1 MSAPFAP
8 SAQPAPPRADTPA
21 LPDERP
27 SPPVRPPDFSAIVG
41 RAPVMQELFRLLAR
55 IVPSDSTV
63 LIQADSGTGKELVA
77 RAIHAN
83 GPRRDKPFL
92 AHNCSAFTDS
102 LLEST
107 LFGHVKGSFTGA
119 VRDQR
124 GLFEAADG
132 GTFFLDEVGDMS
144 PALQVKLLR
153 LLQEGSFLPVGAER
167 PRTCDVRIIAATHRD
182 LRDLV
187 RRGQF
192 REDLFYRL
200 NVLRVEIP
208 PLRARAEDL
217 PLLCEHFLR
226 ALAARR
232 GAGGSGAGAAAAV
245 PRLHADAIDLLAAY
259 GWPGNVRELENEV
272 ERLWVMARGEPVIG
286 PEHVS
291 ARIRDAVAAAR
302 ADAAARARVRALP
315 PGGLRAALDALERDI
330 LQEGLRRTR
339 GNKSRL
345 AKELGISRSSL
356 LEKVARYG
364 LDRPREE

>member
-1 MSAPFAP
+1 L
-8 SAQPAPPRADTPA
+8 PA
-21 LPDERP
+21 DEA
-27 SPPVRPPDFSAIVG
+27 PDFSAIVG
-41 RAPVMQELFRLLAR
+41 RSPTMLELFRLLGR
-55 IVPSDSTV
+55 IVPADSTV
-63 LIQADSGTGKELVA
+63 LVQADSGTGKELVA

-182 LRDLV
+182 LREMV

-208 PLRARAEDL
+208 PLRARPEDL

-232 GAGGSGAGAAAAV
+232 GAPGGADLAAAV
-245 PRLHADAIDLLAAY
+245 PRLHADTYDLFAAY

-272 ERLWVMARGEPVIG
+272 ERLWVMARGEAVIG

-291 ARIRDAVAAAR
+291 ARIRDAVASAR
-302 ADAAARARVRALP
+302 ADAAACARARAVPA
-315 PGGLRAALDALERDI
+315 GGLRAALDALECDI
-330 LQEGLRRTR
+330 LKEGLRRTR

-345 AKELGISRSSL
+345 AKELGISRSNL

-364 LDRPREE
+364 LDRPRT